1 VSFAVPT
8 EELPEPDGTTSQRAV
23 EVIPDPP
30 RQPETPTGT
39 PTELAA
45 RFGLHPIG
53 LRPPIPEYLRQ
64 VWARRHFVIELS
76 RAREHAANAESR
88 LGQFW
93 QVLNPLLNVGVY
105 YLIFGVL
112 LGGAR
117 AVPNF
122 IAWLV
127 IGVFTFTYTQNTMLQ
142 GSKSIS
148 TNLGIVR
155 ALHFPRVLMPLA
167 VVVEE
172 VFTLGTSLLICL
184 VVVLATGEGIHWQ
197 WILLIPAVGLQTLFV
212 AGLAMTFA
220 RITER
225 VRDVA
230 QLLPFLARTWMY
242 LSGVVFSLQTYG
254 QHLPERIQVLLNL
267 NPGAIYVELTRTALL
282 HSQPPPPWY
291 TWPAGVAWALIAL
304 IGGFIYFWKA
314 EERYGRG

>member
-1 VSFAVPT
+1 MSFAVPT
-8 EELPEPDGTTSQRAV
+8 EELPEPDGTASEQTA

-30 RQPETPTGT
+30 KEAEIPTGA
-39 PTELAA
+39 PAELAA

-53 LRPPIPEYLRQ
+53 LRPPIPQYLRQ

-117 AVPNF
+117 AIPNF

-127 IGVFTFTYTQNTMLQ
+127 IGVFTFTFTQNSMLQ

-172 VFTLGTSLLICL
+172 VFTLGTSLVICL

-197 WILLIPAVGLQTLFV
+197 WLLLIPAVGLQTLFV

-242 LSGVVFSLQTYG
+242 MSGVVFSLQAYSEKHT
-254 QHLPERIQVLLNL
+254 QLIQLLLNL
-267 NPGAIYVELTRTALL
+267 NPGAVYVELVRTSLLRSQPSAPLTTWAAGVVWAVVALL
-282 HSQPPPPWY
+282 
-291 TWPAGVAWALIAL
+291 
-304 IGGFIYFWKA
+304 GGFIYFWKA